1 MTDTTRPTNTTDA
14 YGKDSAYGKEIA
26 MTVIGA
32 GSYGT
37 SLAIS
42 LARNGA
48 NVVLWGHDPVHMS
61 RLESERANNEFL
73 PNIDFPESLII
84 ESDLEKAVTAS
95 RDLLVVVPSH
105 VFGIVLNSL
114 KPHLTTNSRICWA
127 TKGLEPETGRL
138 LKDVAHDVL
147 GDGYSLAVLSGP
159 TFAKELAMG
168 MPTAISVASPDEVFL
183 EELQEKIHCGKTFRV
198 YANSDFIGMQ
208 LGGAVKNVIA
218 IGAGMSDGIGFG
230 ANARTALITRGLAE
244 MSRLGAALGAQ
255 PETFMG
261 MAGLGDLVLTCTDN
275 QSRNRRFGLALGAG
289 KDVDTAQEEIGQVV
303 EGYRNTK
310 EVWLLSERMGVEMPI
325 VEQIY
330 QVLYQGKDAH
340 LAAQD
345 LLARD
350 KKSER

>member
-1 MTDTTRPTNTTDA
+1 MTQSQVTNA
-14 YGKDSAYGKEIA
+14 YNKAIS

-42 LARNGA
+42 LSRNGA
-48 NVVLWGHDPVHMS
+48 NVILWGHDPEHMAT
-61 RLESERANNEFL
+61 LEADRENRAFL
-73 PNIDFPESLII
+73 PGIEFPPSLIV
-84 ESDLEKAVTAS
+84 ESDLQKAVQAS

-105 VFGIVLNSL
+105 VFGQVLNSL
-114 KPHLTTNSRICWA
+114 QPYLRADSRICWA
-127 TKGLEPETGRL
+127 TKGLEPESGRL
-138 LKDVAHDVL
+138 LKDVAFDAL
-147 GDGYSLAVLSGP
+147 GENYSLAVLSGP
-159 TFAKELAMG
+159 TFAKELAAG
-168 MPTAISVASPDEVFL
+168 MPTAISVASPDAQFVAD
-183 EELQEKIHCGKTFRV
+183 LQEKIHCSKTFRV
-198 YANSDFIGMQ
+198 YANSDFTGMQ

-244 MSRLGAALGAQ
+244 MCRLGAALGAQ

-275 QSRNRRFGLALGAG
+275 QSRNRRFGLALGQG
-289 KDVDTAQEEIGQVV
+289 KDVDSAQQEIGQVV

-310 EVWLLSERMGVEMPI
+310 EVWMLAQRMGVEMPI
-325 VEQIY
+325 VDQIY
-330 QVLYQGKDAH
+330 QVLYQGKDAR

-350 KKSER
+350 KKSEGK

>member
-1 MTDTTRPTNTTDA
+1 MSETQNHNS
-14 YGKDSAYGKEIA
+14 YGKPVE

-48 NVVLWGHDPVHMS
+48 NIVLWGHDAEHMA
-61 RLESERANNEFL
+61 RIDADRANHEFL
-73 PNIDFPESLII
+73 PGIAFPDTLIV
-84 ESDLEKAVTAS
+84 ETDLQKAVQAS

-105 VFGIVLNSL
+105 VFGIVLKSL
-114 KPHLTTNSRICWA
+114 QPHLRADSRICWA

-138 LKDVAHDVL
+138 LQYVAHDVL
-147 GDGYSLAVLSGP
+147 GDGYPLAVLSGP

-168 MPTAISVASPDEVFL
+168 MPTAISVASPDAQFVRD
-183 EELQEKIHCGKTFRV
+183 LQEKIHCSKTFRV

-244 MSRLGAALGAQ
+244 MTRLGAALGAQ

-275 QSRNRRFGLALGAG
+275 QSRNRRFGLALGQG
-289 KDVDTAQEEIGQVV
+289 KDVDTAQTDIGQVV

-310 EVWLLSERMGVEMPI
+310 EVWMLAKRMGVEMPI

-330 QVLYQGKDAH
+330 QVLYQGKDAR

-350 KKSER
+350 KKMER

>member
-1 MTDTTRPTNTTDA
+1 MTDP
-14 YGKDSAYGKEIA
+14 KSIYGKEIA

-48 NVVLWGHDPVHMS
+48 NVVLWGHEVEHMA
-61 RLESERANNEFL
+61 RLEAERANHEFL
-73 PNIDFPESLII
+73 PNIDFPPSLII
-84 ESDLEKAVTAS
+84 ESDLQKAVQAS

-105 VFGIVLNSL
+105 VFGIVLKSL
-114 KPHLTTNSRICWA
+114 KPHLRENSRICWA

-138 LKDVAHDVL
+138 LKDVAHDVI
-147 GDGYSLAVLSGP
+147 GDHYSLAVLSGP

-168 MPTAISVASPDEVFL
+168 MPTAISVASPDEQFVK
-183 EELQEKIHCGKTFRV
+183 ELQEKIHCSKTFRV

-218 IGAGMSDGIGFG
+218 IGAGISDGIGFG

-244 MSRLGAALGAQ
+244 MCRLGAALGAQ
-255 PETFMG
+255 AETFMG

-275 QSRNRRFGLALGAG
+275 QSRNRRFGLALGQG
-289 KDVDTAQEEIGQVV
+289 KEVDTAQQEIGQVV

-310 EVWLLSERMGVEMPI
+310 EVWVLAQRMGVEMPI

-330 QVLYQGKDAH
+330 QVLYQGKDARM
-340 LAAQD
+340 AAQD

-350 KKSER
+350 KKAER

>member
-1 MTDTTRPTNTTDA
+1 MGNQR
-14 YGKDSAYGKEIA
+14 
-26 MTVIGA
+26 
-32 GSYGT
+32 
-37 SLAIS
+37 
-42 LARNGA
+42 
-48 NVVLWGHDPVHMS
+48 
-61 RLESERANNEFL
+61 
-73 PNIDFPESLII
+73 
-84 ESDLEKAVTAS
+84 
-95 RDLLVVVPSH
+95 
-105 VFGIVLNSL
+105 
-114 KPHLTTNSRICWA
+114 
-127 TKGLEPETGRL
+127 LEPETGRL
-138 LKDVAHDVL
+138 LKDVAYDII
-147 GDGYSLAVLSGP
+147 GENYSLAVLSGP

-168 MPTAISVASPDEVFL
+168 MPTAISVASPDSEFVAD
-183 EELQEKIHCGKTFRV
+183 LQEKIHCSKTFRV

-275 QSRNRRFGLALGAG
+275 QSRNRRFGLALGQG

-310 EVWLLSERMGVEMPI
+310 EVWLLSQRMGVEMPI
-325 VEQIY
+325 VDQIY
-330 QVLYQGKDAH
+330 QVLYQGKDAR

-350 KKSER
+350 KKAEGK

>member
-1 MTDTTRPTNTTDA
+1 MTQSQVTNA
-14 YGKDSAYGKEIA
+14 YNKAIS

-42 LARNGA
+42 LSRNGA
-48 NVVLWGHDPVHMS
+48 NVILWGHDPEHMAT
-61 RLESERANNEFL
+61 LEADRENRVFL
-73 PNIDFPESLII
+73 PGIEFPPSLIV
-84 ESDLEKAVTAS
+84 ESDLQKAVQAS

-105 VFGIVLNSL
+105 VFGQVLNSL
-114 KPHLTTNSRICWA
+114 QPYLRADSRICWA

-138 LKDVAHDVL
+138 LKDVAFDAL
-147 GDGYSLAVLSGP
+147 GENYSLAVLSGP
-159 TFAKELAMG
+159 TFAKELAAG
-168 MPTAISVASPDEVFL
+168 MPTAISVASPDAQFVAD
-183 EELQEKIHCGKTFRV
+183 LQEKIHCSKTFRV
-198 YANSDFIGMQ
+198 YANSDFTGMQ

-244 MSRLGAALGAQ
+244 MCRLGAALGAQ

-275 QSRNRRFGLALGAG
+275 QSRNRRFGLALGQG
-289 KDVDTAQEEIGQVV
+289 KDVDTAQQEIGQVV

-310 EVWLLSERMGVEMPI
+310 EVWMLAQRMGVEMPI
-325 VEQIY
+325 VDQIY
-330 QVLYQGKDAH
+330 QVLYQGKDAR

-350 KKSER
+350 KKSEGK

>member
-1 MTDTTRPTNTTDA
+1 MSETQNHNS
-14 YGKDSAYGKEIA
+14 YGKPVE

-48 NVVLWGHDPVHMS
+48 NIVLWGHDAEHMA
-61 RLESERANNEFL
+61 RLEADRANHEFL
-73 PNIDFPESLII
+73 PGIAFPDTLIV
-84 ESDLEKAVTAS
+84 ETDLQKAVQAS

-105 VFGIVLNSL
+105 VFGIVLKSL
-114 KPHLTTNSRICWA
+114 QPHLRADSRICWA

-138 LKDVAHDVL
+138 LQDVAHDVL
-147 GDGYSLAVLSGP
+147 GDSYPLAVLSGP

-168 MPTAISVASPDEVFL
+168 MPTAISVASPDAQFVRD
-183 EELQEKIHCGKTFRV
+183 LQEKIHCSKTFRV

-244 MSRLGAALGAQ
+244 MTRLGAALGAQ

-275 QSRNRRFGLALGAG
+275 QSRNRRFGLALGQG
-289 KDVDTAQEEIGQVV
+289 KDVDTAQADIGQVV

-310 EVWLLSERMGVEMPI
+310 EVWMLAKRMGVEMPI

-330 QVLYQGKDAH
+330 QVLYQGKDAR

-350 KKSER
+350 KKMER

>member
-1 MTDTTRPTNTTDA
+1 MTDKTNN
-14 YGKDSAYGKEIA
+14 AYGKEIS
-26 MTVIGA
+26 MTVLGA

-48 NVVLWGHDPVHMS
+48 NVVIWGHDPEHMAQ
-61 RLESERANNEFL
+61 LEADRANHAFL
-73 PNIDFPESLII
+73 PNIDFPESLIV
-84 ESDLEKAVTAS
+84 ESDLEKAVQAS

-105 VFGIVLNSL
+105 VFGIVLESV
-114 KPHLTTNSRICWA
+114 KPHLREDSRICWA

-138 LKDVAHDVL
+138 LKEVAFDTI
-147 GDGYSLAVLSGP
+147 GEGYSLAVLSGP

-168 MPTAISVASPDEVFL
+168 MPTAISVASPDADFVAD
-183 EELQEKIHCGKTFRV
+183 LQEKIHCSKTFRV

-244 MSRLGAALGAQ
+244 MTRLGAALGAQ

-275 QSRNRRFGLALGAG
+275 QSRNRRFGLALGQG
-289 KDVDTAQEEIGQVV
+289 KDVDTAQDEIGQVV

-310 EVWLLSERMGVEMPI
+310 EVFLLAERMGVEMPI
-325 VEQIY
+325 VDQIY

-340 LAAQD
+340 LAAKD

-350 KKSER
+350 KKAEA

>member
-1 MTDTTRPTNTTDA
+1 MTDKNTNN
-14 YGKDSAYGKEIA
+14 AYGKEIS
-26 MTVIGA
+26 MVVLGA

-48 NVVLWGHDPVHMS
+48 NIVIWGHEPEHMA
-61 RLESERANNEFL
+61 RLEADRANHEFL
-73 PNIDFPESLII
+73 PGIDFPESLIV
-84 ESDLEKAVTAS
+84 ESDLEKAVQSS

-105 VFGIVLNSL
+105 VFGIVLNSV
-114 KPHLTTNSRICWA
+114 KPFLRDDTRICWA

-138 LKDVAHDVL
+138 LKDVAYDAL
-147 GDGYSLAVLSGP
+147 GEGYSLAVLSGP

-168 MPTAISVASPDEVFL
+168 MPTAISVASPDAEFVAD
-183 EELQEKIHCGKTFRV
+183 LQEKIHCSKTFRV
-198 YANSDFIGMQ
+198 YANSDFTGMQ

-255 PETFMG
+255 AETFMG

-275 QSRNRRFGLALGAG
+275 QSRNRRFGLALGQG
-289 KDVDTAQEEIGQVV
+289 KDVDTAQNEIGQVV

-310 EVWLLSERMGVEMPI
+310 EVFLLAERMGVEMPI
-325 VEQIY
+325 VDQIY
-330 QVLYQGKDAH
+330 QVLYQGKDAR
-340 LAAQD
+340 LAAKD

-350 KKSER
+350 KKAEA

>member
-1 MTDTTRPTNTTDA
+1 MSETQNHNS
-14 YGKDSAYGKEIA
+14 YGKPVE

-42 LARNGA
+42 LARNGE
-48 NVVLWGHDPVHMS
+48 NIVLWGHDAEHMA
-61 RLESERANNEFL
+61 RLDAERANHEFL
-73 PNIDFPESLII
+73 PGIAFPDTLIV
-84 ESDLEKAVTAS
+84 ETDLRKAVQAS

-105 VFGIVLNSL
+105 VFGIVLKSL
-114 KPHLTTNSRICWA
+114 QPHLRADSRICWA

-138 LKDVAHDVL
+138 LQDVARDVL
-147 GDGYSLAVLSGP
+147 GDSYPLAVLSGP

-168 MPTAISVASPDEVFL
+168 MPTAISVASPDAQFVRD
-183 EELQEKIHCGKTFRV
+183 LQEKIHCSKTFRV

-275 QSRNRRFGLALGAG
+275 QSRNRRFGLALGQG
-289 KDVDTAQEEIGQVV
+289 KDVDTAQTDIGQVV

-310 EVWLLSERMGVEMPI
+310 EVWMLAKRMGVEMPI

-330 QVLYQGKDAH
+330 QVLYQGKDAR

-350 KKSER
+350 KKMER